1 MKITRVEIQALPLR
15 LREPYTI
22 AYETIDQVDNLL
34 IRLITDTAHVGL
46 GISAPDEGVT
56 GETPAQALQAL
67 HQIAEPLLLGADPLR
82 RAVLTEALKDALPKN
97 PSVRAAVDMALHD
110 LLGKA
115 SGLPVW
121 RLLGGYRS
129 SIATS
134 VTLFIGETPDTVARA
149 KDFAAQGFR
158 SLKLKG
164 GLDVDADV
172 ERVLAVRAAIGPK
185 LGLRFDAN
193 QGYTAEQAIS
203 FHQRTQSAELALIE
217 QPTPADALRALRQVT
232 GGVAVPVMADESIL
246 SLADAF
252 LLAKGAFV
260 DMMNIKLVK
269 VGGLDAALLMNS
281 VGRAAG
287 LEVMVGCMD
296 EAALSIASGVAFAL
310 SRRNV
315 EFADLDGHLDL
326 LDDPTTG
333 CLRLERGVLFPSDEP
348 GFGLVDLQLK
358 A

>member
-1 MKITRVEIQALPLR
+1 MKILRVEVQTLPLR

-22 AYETIDQVDNLL
+22 AYETVDQVDNLL
-34 IRLITDTAHVGL
+34 LRLITDTPHVGL

-56 GETPAQALQAL
+56 GESPAQALWAL
-67 HQIAEPLLLGADPLR
+67 REVVEPLLVGADPLR
-82 RAVLTEALKDALPKN
+82 RAVLTEALRDALPKN

-115 SGLPVW
+115 AGLPVW
-121 RLLGGYRS
+121 RMLGGYRS

-134 VTLFIGETPDTVARA
+134 VTLFIGDTADTVVRARA
-149 KDFAAQGFR
+149 FADQGFR
-158 SLKLKG
+158 ALKLKG
-164 GLDVDADV
+164 GVDVDADV

-185 LGLRFDAN
+185 IGLRFDAN
-193 QGYTAEQAIS
+193 QGYSPAQAID
-203 FHQRTQSAELALIE
+203 FHKRTQSAELALIE
-217 QPTPADALRALRQVT
+217 QPTPAEALSALRQVT
-232 GGVAVPVMADESIL
+232 GKVAVPVMADESIL

-252 LLAKGAFV
+252 LLAKGEFV

-333 CLRLERGVLFPSDEP
+333 CLRLEEGVLFPSEEP